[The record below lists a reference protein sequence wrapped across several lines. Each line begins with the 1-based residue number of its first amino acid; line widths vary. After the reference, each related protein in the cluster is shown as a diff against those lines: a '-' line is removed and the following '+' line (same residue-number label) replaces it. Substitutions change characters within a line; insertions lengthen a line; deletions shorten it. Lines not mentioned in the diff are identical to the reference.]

1 MQLQDAVSDSAGN
14 MPICFLLQRG
24 SIQNLPLCSASS
36 KANSKLSRKRR
47 ISMPTCSSNMSKT
60 RDYSS
65 QSYTPGS
72 KPTKSTASNKI
83 DTSGKSREKDDMVG
97 LNDKFVRLIE
107 KKKNLEDQ
115 NKKLNIK
122 LKILMEKE
130 DYDGKI
136 NLIVKQLENEMEQQI
151 ENLLNDQEKL
161 KAELLMN
168 QEDLDDTKKSYEV
181 EFVKKADLENEFIIK
196 KKEVDEGHLDAVD
209 LGLELEDLMGKLDFL
224 RIGYDEEIKEMESQV
239 QNESVVLH
247 ENSKRSL
254 DMDEIING
262 VKNQYADL
270 ASRGKHEAE
279 QWNQKKMDALVLNAG
294 EREQEVR
301 YLKRD
306 IADLV
311 RIIQRLNGDLE
322 ALIRKEESMKSYT
335 TELKQDGKANLEK
348 AREDIANLEEASRRV
363 RQDLAG
369 QIREHQELMN
379 LKLALD
385 IEIATYRK
393 LLEGEEQRMSNF
405 MHRPDVH
412 LPSKKHLPE
421 NPRAPEPSEVPRE
434 TAIPDSEKR
443 LLIQVEVEF
452 GIVVSEISHYS
463 ED

>member
-1 MQLQDAVSDSAGN
+1 
-14 MPICFLLQRG
+14 
-24 SIQNLPLCSASS
+24 
-36 KANSKLSRKRR
+36 
-47 ISMPTCSSNMSKT
+47 MSKI

-83 DTSGKSREKDDMVG
+83 DKSGKSREKDDMVG

-136 NLIVKQLENEMEQQI
+136 HLIVKQLENEMEQQI

-168 QEDLDDTKKSYEV
+168 QEDLDDTKKSNEV

-209 LGLELEDLMGKLDFL
+209 LALELEDLMGKLDFL

-301 YLKRD
+301 YLTRD

-335 TELKQDGKANLEK
+335 TELKQDGNANLEK

-434 TAIPDSEKR
+434 TAIPKR

-452 GIVVSEISHYS
+452 GIVVSEIYHYS

>member
-47 ISMPTCSSNMSKT
+47 ISMPTCSNMSKT

>member
-1 MQLQDAVSDSAGN
+1 
-14 MPICFLLQRG
+14 
-24 SIQNLPLCSASS
+24 
-36 KANSKLSRKRR
+36 
-47 ISMPTCSSNMSKT
+47 MSKT

-115 NKKLNIK
+115 NKKLNTK

-136 NLIVKQLENEMEQQI
+136 NVIVKQLENEMEQQI

-168 QEDLDDTKKSYEV
+168 QEDVDHTKESYEV

-209 LGLELEDLMGKLDFL
+209 LALELEDLMGKLDFL

-239 QNESVVLH
+239 QNESVVLR

-270 ASRGKHEAE
+270 ASRGRDEAE

-294 EREQEVR
+294 EQ
-301 YLKRD
+301 
-306 IADLV
+306 A
-311 RIIQRLNGDLE
+311 NGDLE
-322 ALIRKEESMKSYT
+322 ALIRKEESLKSHIT
-335 TELKQDGKANLEK
+335 DLKQDGNANLEK

-393 LLEGEEQRMSNF
+393 LLEGEEQRMSNL
-405 MHRPDVH
+405 MRRPDVH

-421 NPRAPEPSEVPRE
+421 KPRAPEPSEVPRE
-434 TAIPDSEKR
+434 TAIPASKKR
-443 LLIQVEVEF
+443 LLIQVEVEA
-452 GIVVSEISHYS
+452 GKVVSESSHYS